1 MKDIKEIA
9 GDTLRGC
16 RKITCRGLPLIKF
29 KNASGIEE
37 LRNGIMHMRSLNQY
51 REYAQKSLTIGDDY
65 EALFHVNR
73 GTMVIMSG
81 GKEKVISVKGL
92 NNALLPTTHSNDFAF
107 CMFCFDNNLD
117 RSEFTAT
124 QKSEMLTFGDTALII
139 TDSCEFIKRIK
150 IALQSKGIPS
160 DKLYHGKV
168 RYYDET
174 VDSVNTYLSLLYGM
188 QNVAFLKR
196 NRYSYQQEYRF
207 LIPNTENKNCYD
219 LEIGSIHDISEVV
232 KASQLLDS
240 YVINQSNNK
249 YQV

>member
-1 MKDIKEIA
+1 M
-9 GDTLRGC
+9 
-16 RKITCRGLPLIKF
+16 
-29 KNASGIEE
+29 
-37 LRNGIMHMRSLNQY
+37 
-51 REYAQKSLTIGDDY
+51 
-65 EALFHVNR
+65 
-73 GTMVIMSG
+73 
-81 GKEKVISVKGL
+81 
-92 NNALLPTTHSNDFAF
+92 
-107 CMFCFDNNLD
+107 
-117 RSEFTAT
+117 
-124 QKSEMLTFGDTALII
+124 
-139 TDSCEFIKRIK
+139 
-150 IALQSKGIPS
+150 
-160 DKLYHGKV
+160 YHGKV

-174 VDSVNTYLSLLYGM
+174 VDSVNTYLSLLYGV